1 MGSLL
6 VILGNLV
13 SLAASLYTFVLLA
26 RVIFDWARVLAPQ
39 WYPAG
44 WLLAIID
51 VIYKLTDP
59 PDRWLRKFIP
69 PIRLGTVA
77 IDVGFMVLF
86 IGVILLQRVG
96 GWIAYLGYVNS

>member
-1 MGSLL
+1 MGALL

-13 SLAASLYTFVLLA
+13 SLAASLYMLVLLA
-26 RVIFDWARVLAPQ
+26 RVVFDWVRVLAPR
-39 WYPAG
+39 WFPPG

-59 PDRWLRKFIP
+59 PVRWLRKFIP

-96 GWIAYLGYVNS
+96 GWIAYLGYINS